1 MSVDEIMAIIIGTL
15 LLGAFLIV
23 GGIALIINVVDDI
36 KRKREKENY
45 REYERRELTSCIH
58 HIERD
63 LYNINET
70 LKKKENKK
78 DEEE

>member
-1 MSVDEIMAIIIGTL
+1 MTVDEIMAIIIGTL
-15 LLGAFLIV
+15 LLGACVIIC
-23 GGIALIINVVDDI
+23 GIAIIAYVVDDI

-45 REYERRELTSCIH
+45 REYERRDLTSCIH

-70 LKKKENKK
+70 LKKKENK
-78 DEEE
+78 DYEEE